1 LFDNLA
7 AFGTTKAFLQ
17 RIREREGRGE
27 ERERAILTVVGR
39 ICVSER
45 ERERDWERCVGG
57 EKRGR
62 EL

>member
-27 ERERAILTVVGR
+27 DRERERAILTVVGR

-45 ERERDWERCVGG
+45 E
-57 EKRGR
+57 
-62 EL
+62 